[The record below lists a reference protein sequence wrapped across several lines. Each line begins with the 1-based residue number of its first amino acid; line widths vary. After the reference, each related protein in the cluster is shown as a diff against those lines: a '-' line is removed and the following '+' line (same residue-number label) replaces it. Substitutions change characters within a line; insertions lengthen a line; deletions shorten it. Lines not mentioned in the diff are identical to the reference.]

1 LAEWYSRASEGVD
14 GAPEGERMRSSLR
27 TVFALLLITGRAS
40 AQAPPVRPPSTPDAY
55 VLLGLS
61 KIDVSNSIQIT
72 TGSIGVNQ
80 GGGTLQGNNVVT
92 LNQQDGVV
100 AASTVRLNQPSTCAA
115 LFANRATARGSASR
129 SSQFPP
135 RSRRASS

>member
-1 LAEWYSRASEGVD
+1 MS
-14 GAPEGERMRSSLR
+14 SSLR

-100 AASTVRLNQPSTCAA
+100 AASTVRLTQPSTCAA
-115 LFANRATARGSASR
+115 LFANSGNGAGQCQAVQPIPAPQPPLVSDLDQLR
-129 SSQFPP
+129 SLPTS
-135 RSRRASS
+135 